1 MILKCPSC
9 SSSNRVP
16 AARLGDRSRCGACK
30 AQLSPAERPLT
41 VESEADFDEL
51 VRGAPVPVVVDFWA
65 PWCGPCRAAAP
76 QIEALARSRAG
87 RAVIAKV
94 DTDALPQLA
103 ARFGIRS
110 IPTMVAFR
118 EGKEAKRISGAMSAD
133 GMASGLSV

>member
-16 AARLGDRSRCGACK
+16 AARLGDRSRCGKCK

-65 PWCGPCRAAAP
+65 PWCGPCRTVAP

-87 RAVIAKV
+87 RAVVAKV
-94 DTDALPQLA
+94 DTDALPGLA

-118 EGKEAKRISGAMSAD
+118 DGKEDKRISGAMSAD